1 MASSYINTLY
11 ESIDS
16 FNQKRTATVA
26 PFLIKP
32 YTVYSHHYLPERSA
46 VTDIFGYKVDLLAE
60 LGRGGFGTVYKGT
73 NRFGKTIAVKK
84 ISKKERTK
92 ASAEAVKFHYLKR
105 IISHRQI
112 VDVYDVKSRDDSMWI
127 MMEYCDLG
135 ELNEYFKRNN
145 WVRNY
150 INQKVI
156 LMQQII
162 NGIAFL
168 HSNRIVHR
176 DNKPGNVLLKSKPLG
191 HPLVKLG
198 DFGLSK
204 ILDPDS
210 VTSAMSSNVGT
221 LSFKAPEFWD
231 KKPGNKLR
239 YHRNVDVYS
248 AGLTFTA
255 MLQAQADQ
263 NLVPSVEGSLHA
275 SETNMPIGLAA
286 YSRMTYKQSA
296 ISVVKIRS
304 SDDRTTKDLKQLIR
318 KMTYAQPESRITSLQ
333 VKRELNNMIKVSRKK
348 TTNSKWSLQYYF
360 KKM

>member
-1 MASSYINTLY
+1 MATSYINTLH
-11 ESIDS
+11 ETIDS
-16 FNQKRTATVA
+16 FNQHRAERIR
-26 PFLIKP
+26 PFYRDPWID
-32 YTVYSHHYLPERSA
+32 YSRHYLPGRSA
-46 VTDIFGYKVDLLAE
+46 VTDVFGNKVDLLQE

-73 NRFGKTIAVKK
+73 NRFGDTIAVKK
-84 ISKKERTK
+84 ISKKDRTK
-92 ASAEAVKFHYLKR
+92 ASAEAVKFHFLKR
-105 IISHRQI
+105 TISHRQI
-112 VDVYDVKSRDDSMWI
+112 IKVYDVKSSDDSMWI

-135 ELNEYFKRNN
+135 DLNEYFKRNN
-145 WVRNY
+145 WLRNHSY
-150 INQKVI
+150 QKAV

-176 DNKPGNVLLKSKPLG
+176 DIKPGNVLLKSKRLG

-231 KKPGNKLR
+231 QKPGNKVR
-239 YHRNVDVYS
+239 YHKNVDVYS

-286 YSRMTYKQSA
+286 YSRMTYKQPA
-296 ISVVKIRS
+296 ISVVEIRS
-304 SDDRTTKDLKQLIR
+304 SDDRTTKGVKQLIR
-318 KMTYAQPESRITSLQ
+318 EMTYAQPNIRIPSLQ
-333 VKRELNNMIKVSRKK
+333 AKQKLNSMIQVRSQN
-348 TTNSKWSLQYYF
+348 TQLKWRLEY
-360 KKM
+360 